1 MTIFKKQIGDKAKT
15 ILRNYNKYPQRNL
28 IGFIIPRKILI
39 KKKLIKIIGKS
50 KVIAKILKIIE

>member
-39 KKKLIKIIGKS
+39 KKKKTNQDHWKKQS
-50 KVIAKILKIIE
+50 YC